1 MKPAIKCILTETY
14 TLKTTQDIGYDE
26 EQEIIGFSMEDLS
39 QFTDAIIRECADTA
53 LDSDSRKLILTH
65 LGT

>member
-14 TLKTTQDIGYDE
+14 TLKTTQDVGYDE

-39 QFTDAIIRECADTA
+39 QFTNAIIRECADKV
-53 LDSDSRKLILTH
+53 LDSDNRSLILNQ